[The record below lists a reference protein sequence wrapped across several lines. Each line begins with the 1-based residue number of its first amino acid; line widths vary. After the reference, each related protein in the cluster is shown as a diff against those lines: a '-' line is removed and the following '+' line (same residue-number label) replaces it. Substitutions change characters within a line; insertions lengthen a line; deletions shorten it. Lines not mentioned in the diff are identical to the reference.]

1 MKHLSILILF
11 IISYESNSQNNQ
23 WETFELDELSSKR
36 ANTARPW
43 LEFIDKASM
52 RMGLYELPA
61 GGTDNQTPHQE
72 DEVYYVVEGSG
83 TLEVADDTYAASPG
97 SLIYVKAH
105 VPHRFVDIKEDL
117 KVLVIFSKTPYDVN
131 DMDWKAWEM
140 KDVFTRK
147 SNANEWYPFLT
158 VSTLQWGM
166 YMLPQKLGGD
176 ETLTHKVDEVNIVVN
191 GKAKFK
197 MGNEVVDVQP
207 GSIMWVKE
215 GVDHYFYDLNENFD
229 VLIMFEKKK

>member
-11 IISYESNSQNNQ
+11 IMSYDSYSQNNQ
-23 WETFELDELSSKR
+23 WEIFELHELSSKR
-36 ANTARPW
+36 VKTNRPW
-43 LEFIDKASM
+43 LEFINKASM
-52 RMGLYELPA
+52 RMGLYELA
-61 GGTDNQTPHQE
+61 VGGTDNQTPHQE

-83 TLEVADDTYAASPG
+83 ILEVGDDTYAASPG

-105 VPHRFVDIKEDL
+105 VPHQFVDIKEDL

-147 SNANEWYPFLT
+147 SDANEWNPFLT

-166 YMLPQKLGGD
+166 YMLPQKLGAVYLLPFSISSFDAGIKLN
-176 ETLTHKVDEVNIVVN
+176 TLGIIS
-191 GKAKFK
+191 
-197 MGNEVVDVQP
+197 
-207 GSIMWVKE
+207 GSISIAWRC
-215 GVDHYFYDLNENFD
+215 NFGSINSSS
-229 VLIMFEKKK
+229 LI